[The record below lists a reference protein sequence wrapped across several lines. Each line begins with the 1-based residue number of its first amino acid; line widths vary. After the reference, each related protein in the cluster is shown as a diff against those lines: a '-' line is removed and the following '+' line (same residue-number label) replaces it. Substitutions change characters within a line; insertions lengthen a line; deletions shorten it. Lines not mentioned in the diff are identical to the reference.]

1 MIIADQH
8 DKNPAKPGD
17 RRVENKDRAPEESG
31 HARSANPQQDDKA
44 GEREQKPEGR
54 DAGYDPAK

>member
-17 RRVENKDRAPEESG
+17 RRVEKKDRAPEEAG
-31 HARSANPQQDDKA
+31 RARSANPQQDDKA

-54 DAGYDPAK
+54 DASYDPAK